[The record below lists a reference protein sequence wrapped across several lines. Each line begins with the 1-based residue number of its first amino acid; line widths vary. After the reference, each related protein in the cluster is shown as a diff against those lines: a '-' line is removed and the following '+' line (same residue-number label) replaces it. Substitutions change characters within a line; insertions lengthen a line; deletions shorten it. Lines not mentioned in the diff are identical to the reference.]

1 MANRRW
7 LEGSGLTTKGVEC
20 GSRFPPLRPT
30 TKFVKLGNDRVGYQV
45 LGDGPIDLVF
55 LTGMSSHIDLRWE
68 EPLNEYFL
76 HRLASFSRLILFDR
90 RGTGVSDPVPSDHLP
105 TWEQWADDM
114 RLVLDAVGS
123 ERAAIMA
130 WFDGG
135 PMAMLFAATYP
146 ERTAALV
153 LAHTAA
159 RYVRADDYPQGFV
172 PEVAEQLLHMVEE
185 LWGTEGFVSIAA
197 PSRSHDEGFRQRYGR
212 YLRAAARP
220 REAAAQLRNLLWADV
235 RHALGLIH
243 CPTLVLNRTGYRMVT
258 TDHARY
264 LAEHIPN
271 ARLVELPGMD
281 GVLVTEHASEILDR
295 IEEFLSRIP
304 GGSVPDRVL
313 ATVLF
318 TDIVNS
324 TDLAASMGDR
334 RWKAVLETH
343 DEISRDH
350 VARFQGRF
358 IESTGDGMLATF
370 DRPGRAIRAA
380 AAIQESIRALGID
393 IRGGLHAGE
402 IELREG
408 GHRVGGIAVHIAA
421 RVTAIA
427 EPGEIL
433 ASSTVKDLVAGS
445 AVEFSD
451 RGVHDL
457 KGVPGAWRLFAV
469 EGTRPEAGT
478 R

>member
-1 MANRRW
+1 
-7 LEGSGLTTKGVEC
+7 V
-20 GSRFPPLRPT
+20 RPT
-30 TKFVKLGNDRVGYQV
+30 TKFAKLGNDRVGYQV
-45 LGDGPIDLVF
+45 LGEGPIDLVF

-90 RGTGVSDPVPSDHLP
+90 RGTGVSDPVPLDHLP
-105 TWEQWADDM
+105 TWEEWADDM
-114 RLVLDAVGS
+114 RVVFDAVGS

-130 WFDGG
+130 WLDGG

-153 LAHTAA
+153 LAHTGA
-159 RYVRADDYPQGFV
+159 RYVRAEDYPHGLA

-220 REAAAQLRNLLWADV
+220 REAAAQLRNVLSADV
-235 RHALGLIH
+235 RHVLPLIH
-243 CPTLVLNRTGYRMVT
+243 CPTLVLNRSGYPLATM
-258 TDHARY
+258 DHARY
-264 LAEHIPN
+264 LAEHIPD
-271 ARLVELPGMD
+271 ARLVELPGTD

-295 IEEFLSRIP
+295 IEEFLSGIP

-318 TDIVNS
+318 TDIVSS
-324 TDLAASMGDR
+324 TDRAASMGDR
-334 RWKAVLETH
+334 RWKAFLETH
-343 DEISRDH
+343 DEITRDQ
-350 VARFQGRF
+350 VAQFQGRF
-358 IESTGDGMLATF
+358 IESTGDGVLATF

-380 AAIQESIRALGID
+380 GAIQESIRALGID
-393 IRGGLHAGE
+393 IRAGLHAGE

-427 EPGEIL
+427 APGEIL
-433 ASSTVKDLVAGS
+433 VSSTVKDLVAGS
-445 AVEFSD
+445 RVGFSD

-457 KGVPGAWRLFAV
+457 KGVPGGWRLFAV
-469 EGTRPEAGT
+469 EGPRPEARREGSP
-478 R
+478 RQEQQ

>member
-1 MANRRW
+1 M
-7 LEGSGLTTKGVEC
+7 
-20 GSRFPPLRPT
+20 
-30 TKFVKLGNDRVGYQV
+30 
-45 LGDGPIDLVF
+45 DLVF

-90 RGTGVSDPVPSDHLP
+90 RGTGVSDPVPFDHLP

-114 RLVLDAVGS
+114 RIVCDAVGS

-130 WFDGG
+130 WLDGG

-146 ERTAALV
+146 ERTVALV

-159 RYVRADDYPQGFV
+159 KYVRTDDYPHGWA

-185 LWGTEGFVSIAA
+185 LWGTDGFVSIAA
-197 PSRSHDEGFRQRYGR
+197 PSRSQDEGFRQRYAR

-220 REAAAQLRNLLWADV
+220 REAAAQLRNLLSADV
-235 RHALGLIH
+235 RHVLPLIH
-243 CPTLVLNRTGYRMVT
+243 CPTLILNRTGYRLVT

-264 LAEHIPN
+264 LAEHIPD
-271 ARLVELPGMD
+271 ARLVELPGTD
-281 GVLVTEHASEILDR
+281 GVLVTEHATEILDS
-295 IEEFLSRIP
+295 IEEFLSRVP

-324 TDLAASMGDR
+324 TDLAASSGDR

-343 DEISRDH
+343 DEITRDQ

-358 IESTGDGMLATF
+358 IESTGDGVLATF
-370 DRPGRAIRAA
+370 DRPGRGIRTAG
-380 AAIQESIRALGID
+380 AIQESIRALGID
-393 IRGGLHAGE
+393 IRAGLHAGE

-427 EPGEIL
+427 APGEIL
-433 ASSTVKDLVAGS
+433 VTSTVKDLVAGS
-445 AVEFSD
+445 GVEFRD
-451 RGVHDL
+451 RGVHNL

-469 EGTRPEAGT
+469 EGTRPEARREGWP
-478 R
+478 REEQR

>member
-1 MANRRW
+1 
-7 LEGSGLTTKGVEC
+7 V
-20 GSRFPPLRPT
+20 RPT
-30 TKFVKLGNDRVGYQV
+30 TKFVKLGNDRIGYQV
-45 LGDGPIDLVF
+45 LGEGPIDLVF

-90 RGTGVSDPVPSDHLP
+90 RGTGVSDPVPFDHLP

-114 RLVLDAVGS
+114 RVVFDAVGS

-130 WFDGG
+130 WLDGG

-159 RYVRADDYPQGFV
+159 RYVRAEDYPHGFA

-197 PSRSHDEGFRQRYGR
+197 PSRSQDEGFRQRYGR

-220 REAAAQLRNLLWADV
+220 REAAAQLRNVLSADV
-235 RHALGLIH
+235 RHVLPLIH
-243 CPTLVLNRTGYRMVT
+243 CPTLVLSRTGYPLVT
-258 TDHARY
+258 RDHARY
-264 LAEHIPN
+264 LAEHIPD
-271 ARLVELPGMD
+271 ARLVELPGTD
-281 GVLVTEHASEILDR
+281 GTLVTEHAGEILDR
-295 IEEFLSRIP
+295 IEEFLSGVP

-318 TDIVNS
+318 TDIVSS
-324 TDLAASMGDR
+324 THRATSMGDR
-334 RWKAVLETH
+334 RWKAVLEAH
-343 DEISRDH
+343 DEITRDQ
-350 VARFQGRF
+350 VARFQGRL
-358 IESTGDGMLATF
+358 IESTGDGVLATF

-380 AAIQESIRALGID
+380 GAIQDSIRALAID
-393 IRGGLHAGE
+393 IRAGLHAGE

-408 GHRVGGIAVHIAA
+408 GHRVGGIAVHTAA

-427 EPGEIL
+427 APGEIL
-433 ASSTVKDLVAGS
+433 VSSTVKDLVAGS
-445 AVEFSD
+445 GIEFRD
-451 RGVHDL
+451 RGLHDL
-457 KGVPGAWRLFAV
+457 KGLPGAWRLFAV
-469 EGTRPEAGT
+469 AGVRPEGRREGWPAQEQ

>member
-1 MANRRW
+1 V
-7 LEGSGLTTKGVEC
+7 TV
-20 GSRFPPLRPT
+20 RPT
-30 TKFVKLGNDRVGYQV
+30 TKFVKVGNDRVGYQV
-45 LGDGPIDLVF
+45 LGDGPLDLVF
-55 LTGMSSHIDLRWE
+55 LTGMSSHVDLRWE

-76 HRLASFSRLILFDR
+76 HRLAAFSRLILFDR
-90 RGTGVSDPVPSDHLP
+90 RGTGVSDAVPFDHLP

-114 RLVLDAVGS
+114 RAVFDAVGS
-123 ERAAIMA
+123 QRAAIMA
-130 WFDGG
+130 WLDGG

-146 ERTAALV
+146 ARTAALV

-159 RYVRADDYPQGFV
+159 RYVRADDYPHGFA
-172 PEVAEQLLHMVEE
+172 PEVAERLLHMVEE

-197 PSRSHDEGFRQRYGR
+197 PSRSQDEGFRQRYGR

-220 REAAAQLRNLLWADV
+220 REAAAQLRHLLSADV
-235 RHALGLIH
+235 RHVLGLIH
-243 CPTLVLNRTGYRMVT
+243 CPTLVLNRSGYQLVT
-258 TDHARY
+258 PHHARY
-264 LAEHIPN
+264 LAEHIPH
-271 ARLVELPGMD
+271 ARLVELPGTD
-281 GVLVTEHASEILDR
+281 GVLVTEHADEILDR
-295 IEEFLSRIP
+295 IEEFLVRIP

-324 TDLAASMGDR
+324 TDLAVAMGDR

-343 DEISRDH
+343 DEIVRDQ

-358 IESTGDGMLATF
+358 IESTGDGALATF

-380 AAIQESIRALGID
+380 GVIRESLRALGID

-402 IELREG
+402 IEVREG

-421 RVTAIA
+421 RVIAIA
-427 EPGEIL
+427 TPGEIL
-433 ASSTVKDLVAGS
+433 ASSTVKDLVTGS
-445 AVEFSD
+445 GVKFTD

-469 EGTRPEAGT
+469 EGTRPEGPS
-478 R
+478 

>member
-1 MANRRW
+1 M
-7 LEGSGLTTKGVEC
+7 
-20 GSRFPPLRPT
+20 RPT
-30 TKFVKLGNDRVGYQV
+30 TNFAKLGNDRIGYQV
-45 LGDGPIDLVF
+45 LGQGPVDLVF

-105 TWEQWADDM
+105 TWEEWADDM
-114 RLVLDAVGS
+114 RVVLDAVGS

-130 WFDGG
+130 WLDGG

-146 ERTAALV
+146 ERTVALV

-159 RYVRADDYPQGFV
+159 RYVRADDYPYGFA
-172 PEVAEQLLHMVEE
+172 PEVGEQLLETVAK
-185 LWGTEGFVSIAA
+185 LWGTEAFVSIAA
-197 PSRSHDEGFRQRYGR
+197 PSRSSDEGFGQRYGR

-220 REAAAQLRNLLWADV
+220 REAAAQLRNLLAADV
-235 RHALGLIH
+235 RRVLPLIQ
-243 CPTLVLNRTGYRMVT
+243 CPTLVFNRTGYRLVT
-258 TDHARY
+258 PDHARY
-264 LAEHIPN
+264 LVEHIPD
-271 ARLVELPGMD
+271 ARLVELPGTD
-281 GVLVTEHASEILDR
+281 GVLVTEHAGEILDT
-295 IEEFLSRIP
+295 IEDFLGRIP
-304 GGSVPDRVL
+304 GGSVRDRVL

-324 TDLAASMGDR
+324 TGLAASMGDR

-343 DEISRDH
+343 DEITRDH

-358 IESTGDGMLATF
+358 IESTGDGVLATF

-380 AAIQESIRALGID
+380 GAIQDSMRALGVD
-393 IRGGLHAGE
+393 IRAGLHAGE

-408 GHRVGGIAVHIAA
+408 GQRVGGIAVHIAA

-427 EPGEIL
+427 VAGEIL
-433 ASSTVKDLVAGS
+433 VSSTVKDLVAGS
-445 AVEFSD
+445 GLEFKD
-451 RGVHDL
+451 RGMRDL
-457 KGVPGAWRLFAV
+457 KGVPDAWRLFAI
-469 EGTRPEAGT
+469 EGTPPEGRPP

>member
-1 MANRRW
+1 
-7 LEGSGLTTKGVEC
+7 V
-20 GSRFPPLRPT
+20 RPA
-30 TKFVKLGNDRVGYQV
+30 TKFVKLGNDRIGYQV
-45 LGDGPIDLVF
+45 LGEGPIDLVF
-55 LTGMSSHIDLRWE
+55 LTGMSSHLDLRWE

-90 RGTGVSDPVPSDHLP
+90 RGTGVSDPVPFDHLP
-105 TWEQWADDM
+105 TWEEWADDM
-114 RLVLDAVGS
+114 RVVLDAVGS

-130 WFDGG
+130 WLDGG

-159 RYVRADDYPQGFV
+159 KYVRAEDYPHGWA
-172 PEVAEQLLHMVEE
+172 PEVAEHLLHMVEE

-220 REAAAQLRNLLWADV
+220 RDAAAQLRNLLSADV
-235 RHALGLIH
+235 RHVLPLIH
-243 CPTLVLNRTGYRMVT
+243 CPTLVLNRSGYRLVT
-258 TDHARY
+258 ADHARY

-271 ARLVELPGMD
+271 ARLVELAGTD
-281 GVLVTEHASEILDR
+281 GVLVTEHAGEILDR
-295 IEEFLSRIP
+295 IEEFLSRVP
-304 GGSVPDRVL
+304 GGAVPDRVL

-343 DEISRDH
+343 DEITREQ
-350 VARFQGRF
+350 VARFQGRL
-358 IESTGDGMLATF
+358 IESTGDGVLATF

-380 AAIQESIRALGID
+380 GAIQDSIRALTID
-393 IRGGLHAGE
+393 IRAGLHAGE

-408 GHRVGGIAVHIAA
+408 GHRVGGIAVHTAA
-421 RVTAIA
+421 RVMAIA
-427 EPGEIL
+427 APEEIL
-433 ASSTVKDLVAGS
+433 VSSTVKDLVAGS
-445 AVEFSD
+445 GVEFRD
-451 RGVHDL
+451 RGLHDL

-469 EGTRPEAGT
+469 AGVRPEG
-478 R
+478 RREGWPSQEQR

>member
-1 MANRRW
+1 
-7 LEGSGLTTKGVEC
+7 V
-20 GSRFPPLRPT
+20 RPT
-30 TKFVKLGNDRVGYQV
+30 TKFAKLGNDRVGYQV

-55 LTGMSSHIDLRWE
+55 LTGMSSHLD
-68 EPLNEYFL
+68 F
-76 HRLASFSRLILFDR
+76 RL
-90 RGTGVSDPVPSDHLP
+90 
-105 TWEQWADDM
+105 DD
-114 RLVLDAVGS
+114 
-123 ERAAIMA
+123 
-130 WFDGG
+130 
-135 PMAMLFAATYP
+135 P
-146 ERTAALV
+146 ERTVALV

-159 RYVRADDYPQGFV
+159 KYVRTDDYPHGWA

-185 LWGTEGFVSIAA
+185 LWGTDGFVSIAA
-197 PSRSHDEGFRQRYGR
+197 PSRSQDEGFRQRCAR

-220 REAAAQLRNLLWADV
+220 REAAAQLRNLLSADV
-235 RHALGLIH
+235 RHVLPLIH
-243 CPTLVLNRTGYRMVT
+243 CPTLILNRTGYRLVT

-264 LAEHIPN
+264 LAEHIPD
-271 ARLVELPGMD
+271 ARLVELPGTD
-281 GVLVTEHASEILDR
+281 GVLVTEHAAEILDS
-295 IEEFLSRIP
+295 IEEFLSRVP

-324 TDLAASMGDR
+324 TDLAASSGDR

-343 DEISRDH
+343 DEITRDQ

-358 IESTGDGMLATF
+358 IESTGDGVLATF
-370 DRPGRAIRAA
+370 DRPGRGIRAA
-380 AAIQESIRALGID
+380 GAIQESIRALGID
-393 IRGGLHAGE
+393 IRAGLHAAE

-427 EPGEIL
+427 APGEIL
-433 ASSTVKDLVAGS
+433 VTSTVRDLVAGS
-445 AVEFSD
+445 GVEFRD

-469 EGTRPEAGT
+469 EGTRPEARRDGWP
-478 R
+478 REEQR

>member
-1 MANRRW
+1 
-7 LEGSGLTTKGVEC
+7 V
-20 GSRFPPLRPT
+20 RPT
-30 TKFVKLGNDRVGYQV
+30 TKFAKLGNDRVGYQV

-114 RLVLDAVGS
+114 RVVFDAVGS

-130 WFDGG
+130 WLDGG

-159 RYVRADDYPQGFV
+159 RYVRADHYPHGFA
-172 PEVAEQLLHMVEE
+172 PEVAEHLLHMVED
-185 LWGTEGFVSIAA
+185 LWGTEGFVSFAV
-197 PSRSHDEGFRQRYGR
+197 PSRSQDEGFRQRYAR

-220 REAAAQLRNLLWADV
+220 REAAAQLRNLLSADV
-235 RHALGLIH
+235 RHVLPLIH
-243 CPTLVLNRTGYRMVT
+243 CPTLILNRSGYRLVT

-264 LAEHIPN
+264 LAEHIPD
-271 ARLVELPGMD
+271 AMLVELPGTD
-281 GVLVTEHASEILDR
+281 GVLVTEHAGEILDR
-295 IEEFLSRIP
+295 IEEFLSGIP
-304 GGSVPDRVL
+304 GGFVSDRAL

-324 TDLAASMGDR
+324 TDLAASVGDR

-343 DEISRDH
+343 DEIARDQ

-358 IESTGDGMLATF
+358 IESTGDGVLATF

-380 AAIQESIRALGID
+380 GAIQESIRALGID
-393 IRGGLHAGE
+393 IRVGLHVGE

-427 EPGEIL
+427 APGEIL
-433 ASSTVKDLVAGS
+433 VSSTVKDLVAGS
-445 AVEFSD
+445 GVEFRD

-457 KGVPGAWRLFAV
+457 KGVPGAWRLFALAQA
-469 EGTRPEAGT
+469 R
-478 R
+478 

>member
-1 MANRRW
+1 M
-7 LEGSGLTTKGVEC
+7 
-20 GSRFPPLRPT
+20 RPT
-30 TKFVKLGNDRVGYQV
+30 TKFAKLDSDRVGYQV
-45 LGDGPIDLVF
+45 LGDGPIDVVF

-114 RLVLDAVGS
+114 RVVLDAVGS

-130 WFDGG
+130 WLDGG

-159 RYVRADDYPQGFV
+159 RYVRTDHYPHGFA
-172 PEVAEQLLHMVEE
+172 PEVAEQLLQMVEE

-197 PSRSHDEGFRQRYGR
+197 PSRSGDEGFRQRYAR

-220 REAAAQLRNLLWADV
+220 REAAAQLRNLLSADV
-235 RHALGLIH
+235 RHILPLIH
-243 CPTLVLNRTGYRMVT
+243 CPTLVLSRSGYRLVT
-258 TDHARY
+258 MDHARY
-264 LAEHIPN
+264 LAEHIPD
-271 ARLVELPGMD
+271 ARLVELPGTD
-281 GVLVTEHASEILDR
+281 GVLVTEHASEILDG
-295 IEEFLSRIP
+295 IEAFLSGIP
-304 GGSVPDRVL
+304 GGAVPDRAL

-334 RWKAVLETH
+334 GWRAVLETH
-343 DEISRDH
+343 DEITRDQ

-358 IESTGDGMLATF
+358 IESTGDGILATF

-393 IRGGLHAGE
+393 IRAGLHAGE

-427 EPGEIL
+427 AAGEIL
-433 ASSTVKDLVAGS
+433 VSSTVKDLVAGS
-445 AVEFSD
+445 GVEFRD
-451 RGVHDL
+451 AGMHDL
-457 KGVPGAWRLFAV
+457 KGVPGAWRVFAI
-469 EGTRPEAGT
+469 EATQSLAERRAVRGC
-478 R
+478 

>member
-1 MANRRW
+1 M
-7 LEGSGLTTKGVEC
+7 
-20 GSRFPPLRPT
+20 RPT
-30 TKFVKLGNDRVGYQV
+30 TKFVKLGNDRIGYQV
-45 LGDGPIDLVF
+45 LGDGPMDLVF

-90 RGTGVSDPVPSDHLP
+90 RGTGVSDPVAFDHLP

-114 RLVLDAVGS
+114 RVVFDAVGS
-123 ERAAIMA
+123 ERAAIVA
-130 WFDGG
+130 SLDGG

-159 RYVRADDYPQGFV
+159 KYVRAEDYPHGWA
-172 PEVAEQLLHMVEE
+172 PDVAEQLLHMVEE

-197 PSRSHDEGFRQRYGR
+197 PSRSQDEGFRQRYGR

-220 REAAAQLRNLLWADV
+220 REAAAQLRNLLSADV
-235 RHALGLIH
+235 RHVLPLIR
-243 CPTLVLNRTGYRMVT
+243 CPTLVLNRSGYRLVT

-264 LAEHIPN
+264 LVEHIPD
-271 ARLVELPGMD
+271 AKLVEMQGSD
-281 GVLVTEHASEILDR
+281 GVLVTEHAGEILDR

-304 GGSVPDRVL
+304 GGAVPDRVL

-324 TDLAASMGDR
+324 TDLAASRGDR

-343 DEISRDH
+343 DEITRDQ
-350 VARFQGRF
+350 VARFQGRL
-358 IESTGDGMLATF
+358 IESTGDGVLATF

-380 AAIQESIRALGID
+380 RAIQESIRALGID
-393 IRGGLHAGE
+393 IRAGLHAGE

-408 GHRVGGIAVHIAA
+408 GHRVGGIAVHTAA

-427 EPGEIL
+427 APGEIL
-433 ASSTVKDLVAGS
+433 VSSTVKDLMAGS
-445 AVEFSD
+445 GVEFRD
-451 RGVHDL
+451 RGLHDL
-457 KGVPGAWRLFAV
+457 KGVPGAWQVFAV
-469 EGTRPEAGT
+469 GGA
-478 R
+478 

>member
-1 MANRRW
+1 M
-7 LEGSGLTTKGVEC
+7 
-20 GSRFPPLRPT
+20 RPT
-30 TKFVKLGNDRVGYQV
+30 TKFAKLGNDRVGYQV
-45 LGDGPIDLVF
+45 LGEGPIDLVF
-55 LTGMSSHIDLRWE
+55 LTGMSSHLDLRWE

-90 RGTGVSDPVPSDHLP
+90 RGTGVSDPVPSDNLP

-114 RLVLDAVGS
+114 RVVFDAVGS

-130 WFDGG
+130 WLDGG

-146 ERTAALV
+146 ERTVALV

-159 RYVRADDYPQGFV
+159 KYVRAEDYPHGWA
-172 PEVAEQLLHMVEE
+172 PGVAEQLLHMVEE

-197 PSRSHDEGFRQRYGR
+197 PSRSQDEGFRQRYGR

-220 REAAAQLRNLLWADV
+220 REAAAQLRNLLSADV
-235 RHALGLIH
+235 RHVLPLIH
-243 CPTLVLNRTGYRMVT
+243 CPTLVLNRSGSRLVT
-258 TDHARY
+258 TDQARY
-264 LAEHIPN
+264 LAEHIPD
-271 ARLVELPGMD
+271 ARLVELPGTD
-281 GVLVTEHASEILDR
+281 GVLVTEHASEILDS
-295 IEEFLSRIP
+295 IEEFLGGIP

-334 RWKAVLETH
+334 RWRAVLETH
-343 DEISRDH
+343 DEITRDQ
-350 VARFQGRF
+350 VSRFQGRF
-358 IESTGDGMLATF
+358 IESTGDGVLATF

-380 AAIQESIRALGID
+380 RAIQESIRALGID
-393 IRGGLHAGE
+393 IRAGLHTGE

-427 EPGEIL
+427 APGEIL
-433 ASSTVKDLVAGS
+433 VSSTVKDLVAGS
-445 AVEFSD
+445 GSEFSD
-451 RGVHDL
+451 RGVYDL

-469 EGTRPEAGT
+469 EGAPPEAT

>member
-1 MANRRW
+1 
-7 LEGSGLTTKGVEC
+7 V
-20 GSRFPPLRPT
+20 RPT
-30 TKFVKLGNDRVGYQV
+30 TKFAKLGNDRVGYQV

-90 RGTGVSDPVPSDHLP
+90 RGTGVSDAVPLDHLP
-105 TWEQWADDM
+105 TWEEWADDM
-114 RLVLDAVGS
+114 RVVFDAVAS

-130 WFDGG
+130 WLDGG

-159 RYVRADDYPQGFV
+159 RYVRAEDYPHGFA

-197 PSRSHDEGFRQRYGR
+197 PSRSQDEGFRQRYGR

-220 REAAAQLRNLLWADV
+220 REAAAQLRNVLSADV
-235 RHALGLIH
+235 RHVLPLIH
-243 CPTLVLNRTGYRMVT
+243 CPTLVLSRTGYPLVT
-258 TDHARY
+258 RDHARY
-264 LAEHIPN
+264 LAEHIPD
-271 ARLVELPGMD
+271 ARLVELPGTD
-281 GVLVTEHASEILDR
+281 GTLVTEHASEILDR
-295 IEEFLSRIP
+295 IEEFLSGVP
-304 GGSVPDRVL
+304 GGAVPDRVL

-318 TDIVNS
+318 TDIVGS
-324 TDLAASMGDR
+324 TDRATSMGDR
-334 RWKAVLETH
+334 RWKAILEAR
-343 DEISRDH
+343 DEITRDQ
-350 VARFQGRF
+350 VAQFQGRF
-358 IESTGDGMLATF
+358 IESTGDGVLATF

-380 AAIQESIRALGID
+380 GAIQASIRALGID
-393 IRGGLHAGE
+393 IRAGLHAGE

-427 EPGEIL
+427 APGEIL
-433 ASSTVKDLVAGS
+433 VSSTVKDLVAGS
-445 AVEFSD
+445 GVEFSD

-469 EGTRPEAGT
+469 ESTRLEA
-478 R
+478 RREAWPRQERR

>member
-1 MANRRW
+1 
-7 LEGSGLTTKGVEC
+7 V
-20 GSRFPPLRPT
+20 RPT
-30 TKFVKLGNDRVGYQV
+30 TKFAKLGNDRVGYQV
-45 LGDGPIDLVF
+45 LGEGPIDLVF

-90 RGTGVSDPVPSDHLP
+90 RGTGVSDPVPLDHLP
-105 TWEQWADDM
+105 TWEEWADDM
-114 RLVLDAVGS
+114 RVVFDAVGS

-130 WFDGG
+130 WLDGG

-153 LAHTAA
+153 LAHTGA
-159 RYVRADDYPQGFV
+159 RYVRAEDYPHGLA

-220 REAAAQLRNLLWADV
+220 REAAAQLRNVLSADV
-235 RHALGLIH
+235 RHVLPLIH
-243 CPTLVLNRTGYRMVT
+243 CPTLVLNRSGYPLATM
-258 TDHARY
+258 DHARY
-264 LAEHIPN
+264 LAEHIPD
-271 ARLVELPGMD
+271 ARLVELPGTD

-295 IEEFLSRIP
+295 IEEFLSGIP

-318 TDIVNS
+318 TDIVSS
-324 TDLAASMGDR
+324 TDRTASMGDR
-334 RWKAVLETH
+334 RWKAFLETH
-343 DEISRDH
+343 DEITRDQ
-350 VARFQGRF
+350 VAQFQGRF
-358 IESTGDGMLATF
+358 IESTGDGVLATF

-380 AAIQESIRALGID
+380 GAIQESIRALGID
-393 IRGGLHAGE
+393 IRAGLHAGE

-427 EPGEIL
+427 PPGEIL
-433 ASSTVKDLVAGS
+433 VSSTVKDLVAGS
-445 AVEFSD
+445 GVEFSD

-457 KGVPGAWRLFAV
+457 KGVPGGWRLFAV
-469 EGTRPEAGT
+469 EGPRPEARREGSP
-478 R
+478 RQEQQ

>member
-1 MANRRW
+1 M
-7 LEGSGLTTKGVEC
+7 
-20 GSRFPPLRPT
+20 RPT
-30 TKFVKLGNDRVGYQV
+30 TKFARIGNDRVGYQV
-45 LGDGPIDLVF
+45 LGNGPIDLVF

-90 RGTGVSDPVPSDHLP
+90 RGTGVSDPVPFDHLP
-105 TWEQWADDM
+105 TWEEWADDM
-114 RLVLDAVGS
+114 RVVLDTVGS
-123 ERAAIMA
+123 ERSAIMA
-130 WFDGG
+130 WLDGG

-159 RYVRADDYPQGFV
+159 KYVRAEDYPQGFA
-172 PEVAEQLLHMVEE
+172 PEMADQLLHMVEE

-197 PSRSHDEGFRQRYGR
+197 PSRGQDESFRQRYAR

-220 REAAAQLRNLLWADV
+220 REAAAQLRNLLSADV
-235 RHALGLIH
+235 RHVLPLIR
-243 CPTLVLNRTGYRMVT
+243 CSTLVLNRSGYPLVT
-258 TDHARY
+258 PDHARY
-264 LAEHIPN
+264 LVEHIPD
-271 ARLVELPGMD
+271 ARLVELPGKD
-281 GVLVTEHASEILDR
+281 GVLVTECASEILDS
-295 IEEFLSRIP
+295 IEEFLSRIR
-304 GGSVPDRVL
+304 GASMSDRVL

-324 TDLAASMGDR
+324 TDQAASMGDR

-343 DEISRDH
+343 DEITRDQ

-358 IESTGDGMLATF
+358 IESTGDGVLATF

-393 IRGGLHAGE
+393 IRAGLHAGE

-421 RVTAIA
+421 RVSALA
-427 EPGEIL
+427 APGEIL
-433 ASSTVKDLVAGS
+433 VSSTVKDLVAGS
-445 AVEFSD
+445 GVEFRD
-451 RGVHDL
+451 QGVHDL
-457 KGVPGAWRLFAV
+457 KGVPGTWRLFTV
-469 EGTRPEAGT
+469 DGTRPEAHPEGWP
-478 R
+478 RHEQR

>member
-1 MANRRW
+1 
-7 LEGSGLTTKGVEC
+7 V
-20 GSRFPPLRPT
+20 RPT
-30 TKFVKLGNDRVGYQV
+30 TKFAKLGNDRVGYQV
-45 LGDGPIDLVF
+45 LGQGPVDLVF

-76 HRLASFSRLILFDR
+76 HRLASFSRVILFDR

-105 TWEQWADDM
+105 TWEEWADDM
-114 RLVLDAVGS
+114 RVVLDAVGS

-159 RYVRADDYPQGFV
+159 RYVRADDYPEGFA
-172 PEVAEQLLHMVEE
+172 PEVAEQLLRMVGE
-185 LWGTEGFVSIAA
+185 LWGTDGFASIAA
-197 PSRSHDEGFRQRYGR
+197 PSRSEDDGFRQRYGR

-220 REAAAQLRNLLWADV
+220 REAAAQLQNLLAADV
-235 RHALGLIH
+235 RHVLPLIQ
-243 CPTLVLNRTGYRMVT
+243 CPTLVLSRSGYRMVSM
-258 TDHARY
+258 DQARY
-264 LAEHIPN
+264 LAEHIPE

-281 GVLVTEHASEILDR
+281 GILVTEHASEILDR
-295 IEEFLSRIP
+295 IEEFLGRIP

-324 TDLAASMGDR
+324 TDRAAAMGDR

-343 DEISRDH
+343 DEIARDQIT
-350 VARFQGRF
+350 RFQGRF
-358 IESTGDGMLATF
+358 IESTGDGILATF
-370 DRPGRAIRAA
+370 DRPGRAIQAA
-380 AAIQESIRALGID
+380 RAIQESIRALGID
-393 IRGGLHAGE
+393 IRAGLHAGE

-408 GHRVGGIAVHIAA
+408 GHRVGGIAIHIAN

-427 EPGEIL
+427 LAGEIL
-433 ASSTVKDLVAGS
+433 VSSTVKDLVVGS
-445 AVEFSD
+445 GVEFTD
-451 RGVHDL
+451 RGVHEL

-469 EGTRPEAGT
+469 EGPRSPGRRQA
-478 R
+478 

>member
-1 MANRRW
+1 
-7 LEGSGLTTKGVEC
+7 V
-20 GSRFPPLRPT
+20 RPT
-30 TKFVKLGNDRVGYQV
+30 TKFTKIGNDRVGYQV

-55 LTGMSSHIDLRWE
+55 LTGMSSHLDLRWE

-90 RGTGVSDPVPSDHLP
+90 RGTGVSDAVPFDHLP
-105 TWEQWADDM
+105 TWEEWADDL
-114 RLVLDAVGS
+114 RVVFDAVGS

-130 WFDGG
+130 WLDGG

-153 LAHTAA
+153 LVHTAA
-159 RYVRADDYPQGFV
+159 KYVRAEDYPHGWA

-197 PSRSHDEGFRQRYGR
+197 PSRSNDEGFRQRYGR

-220 REAAAQLRNLLWADV
+220 REAAAQLRNLLSADV
-235 RHALGLIH
+235 RHVLPLIH
-243 CPTLVLNRTGYRMVT
+243 CPTLVLNRAGYRLVT
-258 TDHARY
+258 REHARY
-264 LAEHIPN
+264 LAEHIPD
-271 ARLVELPGMD
+271 ARLVELPGTD

-295 IEEFLSRIP
+295 IEEFLSGIP

-318 TDIVNS
+318 TDIVSS
-324 TDLAASMGDR
+324 TDRAASMGDR
-334 RWKAVLETH
+334 RWKAVLEAH
-343 DEISRDH
+343 DEIIRDH
-350 VARFQGRF
+350 VGRFQGRF
-358 IESTGDGMLATF
+358 IESTGDGVLATF

-380 AAIQESIRALGID
+380 GAIQESIRALGID
-393 IRGGLHAGE
+393 IRAGLHAGE

-421 RVTAIA
+421 RVTAMA
-427 EPGEIL
+427 APGEIL
-433 ASSTVKDLVAGS
+433 VSSTVKDLVAGS
-445 AVEFSD
+445 GVQFGD

-457 KGVPGAWRLFAV
+457 KGVPGEWRLFSI
-469 EGTRPEAGT
+469 EGNRPEAHREGEP
-478 R
+478 RREQR

>member
-1 MANRRW
+1 M
-7 LEGSGLTTKGVEC
+7 
-20 GSRFPPLRPT
+20 RPT
-30 TKFVKLGNDRVGYQV
+30 TKFVKLGNDRIGYQV
-45 LGDGPIDLVF
+45 LGDGPMDLVF

-90 RGTGVSDPVPSDHLP
+90 RGTGVSDPVPFDHLP

-114 RLVLDAVGS
+114 RVVFDAVGS

-130 WFDGG
+130 SLDGG

-159 RYVRADDYPQGFV
+159 KYVRADDYPHGWA

-197 PSRSHDEGFRQRYGR
+197 PSRSQDEGFRQRYGR

-220 REAAAQLRNLLWADV
+220 REAAAQLRNLLSADV
-235 RHALGLIH
+235 RHVLPLIR
-243 CPTLVLNRTGYRMVT
+243 CSTLVLNRSGYRLVT

-264 LAEHIPN
+264 LVEHIPD
-271 ARLVELPGMD
+271 ARLVELQGSD
-281 GVLVTEHASEILDR
+281 GVLVTEHAGEILDR

-304 GGSVPDRVL
+304 GGAVPDRVL

-343 DEISRDH
+343 DEITRDQ
-350 VARFQGRF
+350 VARFQGRL
-358 IESTGDGMLATF
+358 IESTGDGVLATF

-380 AAIQESIRALGID
+380 RAIQESIRALGID
-393 IRGGLHAGE
+393 IRAGLHAGE

-408 GHRVGGIAVHIAA
+408 GHRVGGIAVHTAA

-427 EPGEIL
+427 APGEIL
-433 ASSTVKDLVAGS
+433 VSSTVKDLMAGS
-445 AVEFSD
+445 GVEFRD
-451 RGVHDL
+451 RGLHDL
-457 KGVPGAWRLFAV
+457 KGVPGAWQLFAV
-469 EGTRPEAGT
+469 AGAWPQSSRERSSPEGQR
-478 R
+478 

>member
-1 MANRRW
+1 M
-7 LEGSGLTTKGVEC
+7 KG
-20 GSRFPPLRPT
+20 GSRAVSAQTSLDIRVVRPT
-30 TKFVKLGNDRVGYQV
+30 TTFAKLGHDRVAYQV
-45 LGDGPIDLVF
+45 LGHGPVDLVF

-90 RGTGVSDPVPSDHLP
+90 RGTGVSDPVPFDHLP
-105 TWEQWADDM
+105 TWEEWADDM
-114 RLVLDAVGS
+114 RGVLDAVGS

-159 RYVRADDYPQGFV
+159 RYVRTDDYPQGFA
-172 PEVAEQLLHMVEE
+172 PEVAEQLLQMVAE
-185 LWGTEGFVSIAA
+185 LWGTEGFVAIAA
-197 PSRSHDEGFRQRYGR
+197 PSRSQDEGFRQRYGR

-220 REAAAQLRNLLWADV
+220 REIAAQLRNLLSSDV
-235 RHALGLIH
+235 RHVLPLIQ
-243 CPTLVLNRTGYRMVT
+243 CPTLVLNRSGYRIVT
-258 TDHARY
+258 TDQARY
-264 LAEHIPN
+264 LAEHIPH
-271 ARLVELPGMD
+271 ARFVELPGMD
-281 GVLVTEHASEILDR
+281 GVLVTEHAGDILDR
-295 IEEFLSRIP
+295 IEEFLSRLP

-318 TDIVNS
+318 TDIVHS
-324 TDLAASMGDR
+324 TDRAASMGDR
-334 RWKAVLETH
+334 RWRAVLETH
-343 DEISRDH
+343 DEVSRDQ
-350 VARFQGRF
+350 VTRFQGRF
-358 IESTGDGMLATF
+358 IESTGDGVLATF

-380 AAIQESIRALGID
+380 AAIQETIRALGID
-393 IRGGLHAGE
+393 IRAGLHAGE

-427 EPGEIL
+427 GPGEIL
-433 ASSTVKDLVAGS
+433 VSSTVKDLVAGS
-445 AVEFSD
+445 GVEFRD
-451 RGVHDL
+451 RGVHEL
-457 KGVPGAWRLFAV
+457 KGVPGDWRLFAV
-469 EGTRPEAGT
+469 ENPRPEG
-478 R
+478 RREG